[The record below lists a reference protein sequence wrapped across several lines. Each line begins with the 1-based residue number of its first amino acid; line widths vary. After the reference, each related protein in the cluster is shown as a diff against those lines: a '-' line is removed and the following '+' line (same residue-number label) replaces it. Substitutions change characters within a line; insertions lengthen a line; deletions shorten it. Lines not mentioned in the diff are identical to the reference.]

1 MPGRPVAKT
10 RRKTS
15 RKRKPKKSRGAARL
29 LKPGEKK
36 IHEYDLPSR
45 QDNLDIH
52 PLKWLIFPTWAY
64 PPEYKTS
71 TLCTE
76 NNCHDIEVESNLYP
90 EDRNQIVSCTTIP
103 VFIAG
108 TVSAH
113 SPVIIFS
120 HGNGEALYD
129 PLMENALD
137 MSHAI
142 GLPVVAYDFCGY
154 GRSVG
159 KTTEENSYKSIL
171 AVSNW
176 LAKTFDVP
184 TTKQCI
190 VGFSLG
196 TAISTYLAVKR
207 QCAALVLIAPFSSI
221 TEIYAGDVP
230 GLNMFRTKD
239 IIAKVQCPILMLHG
253 KADRAISYK
262 QTEKLENIAVK
273 ARRDTSKKIFDNM
286 KHWYDFTDWDLGHLY
301 NHIKDF
307 LLRKLSDEKVL
318 SDRYEQPS
326 DSLKKKLRPS
336 PLLTATLNRKRGGK
350 YLPWEDTEQ
359 PQIRLSRRPEDVQ
372 KLARLL
378 PNFDSSKIN
387 VAITGDEW
395 GFAQEVAYALSGRGN
410 DMPRPPIKKTLS
422 LKMVGSSNACLW
434 SLLPTNDIE
443 RLYLGGFDI
452 VIVVIGARLTT
463 FDRDAF
469 LVASSLQKPIFHVRT
484 FIDNEED
491 IASCRTQSQLE
502 SRLMRHRREF
512 NEDMSSQSSHNKL
525 PHPQF
530 PYAYIISHNWW
541 LERQKHPNRMGVL
554 QCDESHLTRD
564 VERAIQI
571 LSKTLP

>member
-1 MPGRPVAKT
+1 MPGRRVAKT
-10 RRKTS
+10 RRKTP
-15 RKRKPKKSRGAARL
+15 RKRKIKGGAARL

-52 PLKWLIFPTWAY
+52 PFKWLIFPTWAY

-76 NNCHDIEVESNLYP
+76 NNCYDIEVESNLYP

-129 PLMENALD
+129 PLMENALN

-253 KADRAISYK
+253 KADRAISHK

-273 ARRDTSKKIFDNM
+273 ARRDTSKRIFDNM

-307 LLRKLSDEKVL
+307 LVRKLSDEKVL

-326 DSLKKKLRPS
+326 DSSQNKLRPS
-336 PLLTATLNRKRGGK
+336 PLLTTTLNRKRGGK
-350 YLPWEDTEQ
+350 YLPWEDIEQ
-359 PQIRLSRRPEDVQ
+359 PQIKLSRRPEDVQ

-378 PNFDSSKIN
+378 PNFDPSKIN
-387 VAITGDEW
+387 VAIIGEHW
-395 GFAQEVAYALSGRGN
+395 EFAQGVAYTLSGQGKH
-410 DMPRPPIKKTLS
+410 MPQPLVLIRNSIPLPMAETNEAVIWALMPINISK
-422 LKMVGSSNACLW
+422 
-434 SLLPTNDIE
+434 
-443 RLYLGGFDI
+443 LYLGGFDI
-452 VIVVIGARLTT
+452 VIVVVGSRFTKYDSNL
-463 FDRDAF
+463 F
-469 LVASSLQKPIFHVRT
+469 LAASALKKPIFHVRT

-491 IASCRTQSQLE
+491 IASSRTQSMLDK
-502 SRLMRHRREF
+502 RLMRHRRQF
-512 NEDMSSQSSHNKL
+512 DEDMQILNKL

-530 PYAYIISHNWW
+530 PYAYIISHFWW
-541 LERQKHPNRMGVL
+541 LERQRDPNNKAIL
-554 QCDESHLTRD
+554 TCDEAHLD
-564 VERAIQI
+564 VDVKSAISI
-571 LSKTLP
+571 LAKALPQF